1 MKRRTT
7 VFIFVRINFNSSNDF
22 FMIPPQ
28 LLIMSNVS
36 DFNGHFHNLQESTSK
51 FAQSSW
57 TAKKSNCKYGTQP
70 AKNDFEQ
77 LPLPITEAQWA
88 SC

>member
-1 MKRRTT
+1 MTF
-7 VFIFVRINFNSSNDF
+7 FI
-22 FMIPPQ
+22 IPPQ
-28 LLIMSNVS
+28 LLIIYYVS